1 MQTKLIILR
10 GPSSSGKT
18 TVMNELKSRSPRRV
32 ATVEADIFKH
42 KILHSQD
49 GSKELTAKLCSDV
62 IRRLLVSGYD
72 VVAEGLF
79 SAKYYKNVFDDIES
93 AHPHD
98 NHFYYFD
105 ISLAEVIRR
114 HSMRSKST
122 EFSSDYV
129 AELYKK
135 TSPLEHMQE
144 RRIDDHMLIEQIID
158 MIAAET
164 GILSL

>member
-10 GPSSSGKT
+10 GPSSSGK
-18 TVMNELKSRSPRRV
+18 N
-32 ATVEADIFKH
+32 
-42 KILHSQD
+42 
-49 GSKELTAKLCSDV
+49 
-62 IRRLLVSGYD
+62 
-72 VVAEGLF
+72 
-79 SAKYYKNVFDDIES
+79 
-93 AHPHD
+93 D